1 MDWKSILQSVGIVV
15 KEDIVDYIEQC
26 LRKEVLDAKIIQR
39 ENDIIAAIKGVI
51 DLKVSDVEIFELIQ
65 KHFEIDSISEIKK
78 YIVEARSSYQCEK
91 LKLYL
96 GISGVEWIKYKR
108 EHSVL
113 TKLKSNPELLVMS
126 SEKLKEYIESN

>member
-39 ENDIIAAIKGVI
+39 ENDIIAAIKGFI

-65 KHFEIDSISEIKK
+65 KHFEIDSISEIKN
-78 YIVEARSSYQCEK
+78 I
-91 LKLYL
+91 
-96 GISGVEWIKYKR
+96 
-108 EHSVL
+108 
-113 TKLKSNPELLVMS
+113 
-126 SEKLKEYIESN
+126 

>member
-39 ENDIIAAIKGVI
+39 ENDIIAAIKGFI

-78 YIVEARSSYQCEK
+78 YIVEARSSYQCE
-91 LKLYL
+91 
-96 GISGVEWIKYKR
+96 I
-108 EHSVL
+108 
-113 TKLKSNPELLVMS
+113 
-126 SEKLKEYIESN
+126 